1 MPNDA
6 YGGWTPLRKA
16 LRKLDLNDT
25 LGVIRAYSAFRTLRT
40 RTPFP
45 TDMEVHPSVYSNK
58 GIILPWE
65 MEVLAREAI
74 IVCSPQPT
82 TSYTARKWNTFSS
95 MVNKLR
101 EVNDYISRYLV
112 NDKHILQEVT
122 VRLAHQQFKYQTEV
136 PSKASLVRYSR
147 ADSKSEDWLVT
158 KAALYDWCWLVVEIC
173 QPLPWYQ
180 LSAR

>member
-6 YGGWTPLRKA
+6 YGGWTPLRNA

-95 MVNKLR
+95 LVNKLR
-101 EVNDYISRYLV
+101 EVDEYISRYLV
-112 NDKHILQEVT
+112 DDKNILQEVT

-136 PSKASLVRYSR
+136 PSKVSLVRYSR
-147 ADSKSEDWLVT
+147 IFGHAAVEPIV
-158 KAALYDWCWLVVEIC
+158 KAKTGLS
-173 QPLPWYQ
+173 PKQ
-180 LSAR
+180 LFTIGAGL